1 MAATTYYAAQPT
13 QVRANVM
20 SPSTDCGPVIRQYFY
35 WIATPQ
41 FEIADLLMWGFLPKG
56 CRFFGGKVKIS
67 AGGHAAVANIGSY
80 TVAAAPVVVSAAKY
94 GTLSTMVNLGAQTFG
109 TTVAKSYGVL
119 EVADAYIG
127 IVTGTA
133 ELDLS
138 TTMTGYYEYLM

>member
-1 MAATTYYAAQPT
+1 MAAITYYAAQPT
-13 QVRANVM
+13 QVRANEM
-20 SPSTDCGPVIRQYFY
+20 SPSTDCGPLIRQYFY

-41 FEIADLLMWGFLPKG
+41 FEIADLLMWGFMPKG
-56 CRFFGGKVKIS
+56 CRFFGGVVKIS

-80 TVAAAPVVVSAAKY
+80 TVVAAPVVISAAKY
-94 GTLSTMVNLGAQTFG
+94 GTLSNMTSLSAQTFG
-109 TTVAKSYGVL
+109 ETVAKSYGVL
-119 EVADAYIG
+119 ETTNVYIG